1 MEEQNGNLAH
11 AIDDLIDALDK
22 ADAELDRAKL
32 ACEKTED
39 GQVQDGMV
47 LELLIEIAA
56 LLENVQ
62 ARIKSKK

>member
-1 MEEQNGNLAH
+1 MGYKAKMEEQNDKLAR

-39 GQVQDGMV
+39 GH
-47 LELLIEIAA
+47 
-56 LLENVQ
+56 
-62 ARIKSKK
+62 